1 MRKYFCGIFLIAM
14 CVLSMS
20 ITIGYAQDEANQL
33 ILRNGEYDTV
43 KIDNK
48 NFTGTVFLQNL
59 VSPQMQSNTYGAM
72 VTFEPGARTNWHIH
86 PARQVL
92 IVTDGIGYTQQWG
105 KDIQILKPGDIVFCP
120 PNVKHWHGASKNSFM
135 THLAISEKT
144 DKDVIW
150 LEAVNNEVYF
160 D

>member
-14 CVLSMS
+14 CVLSMN
-20 ITIGYAQDEANQL
+20 ITIGYAQDEVNQL

>member
-14 CVLSMS
+14 CVLSMN
-20 ITIGYAQDEANQL
+20 ITTGYAQDEANQL

-92 IVTDGIGYTQQWG
+92 IVIDGIGYTQQWG

-144 DKDVIW
+144 NKDVIW

>member
-1 MRKYFCGIFLIAM
+1 M
-14 CVLSMS
+14 
-20 ITIGYAQDEANQL
+20 
-33 ILRNGEYDTV
+33 
-43 KIDNK
+43 
-48 NFTGTVFLQNL
+48 FLQNL

-105 KDIQILKPGDIVFCP
+105 KDIQILKPGDIVSCP
-120 PNVKHWHGASKNSFM
+120 RNVKHWHGASKNSFM

>member
-1 MRKYFCGIFLIAM
+1 MRKYFCGIFLIVM
-14 CVLSMS
+14 CVLSMN
-20 ITIGYAQDEANQL
+20 ITIGYAQDEVNQL

-105 KDIQILKPGDIVFCP
+105 KDIQILKPGDIVSCP
-120 PNVKHWHGASKNSFM
+120 PNVKHWHAASKNSFM

>member
-14 CVLSMS
+14 CVLSMN

-105 KDIQILKPGDIVFCP
+105 KDIQILKPGDIVSCP

-135 THLAISEKT
+135 THLAISEKI